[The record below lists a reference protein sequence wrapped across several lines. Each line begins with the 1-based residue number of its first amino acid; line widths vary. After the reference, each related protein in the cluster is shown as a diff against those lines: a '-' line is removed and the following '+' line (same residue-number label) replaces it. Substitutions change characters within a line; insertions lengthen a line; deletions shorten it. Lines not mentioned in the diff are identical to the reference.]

1 MTKAN
6 DLASLLDA
14 NGDVVSSALDNVPP
28 SNDASALTTGTLA
41 AARLPADIVVSD
53 ASPELSADLAT
64 NSNDINFGTNAKSNY
79 GTSAQ
84 LMMYHDGSN
93 GWIKGNNA
101 GNNSIAIQSGGTGSV
116 MISGSSGQNIIT
128 QQGDSAHL
136 HYAGV
141 TKLNTSADG
150 VQVAGAAQAQN
161 FHDNQTTTNVNLG
174 NGVTEG
180 RGVVAGYSGG
190 AYSGLGYNI
199 RHTSTTNVLTIPN
212 SDTASYLQFRNSG
225 FDFFGAPSG
234 TAGRSATLGSGFNK
248 LMQITSTGDVALGSV
263 TPQSGGGAAQWLT
276 IGGTTYSGGT
286 IFTSSNVVKNY
297 HYYDSSGD
305 VYHQAMNGVG
315 QKFVTDGNYANPSI
329 TITAAGNVGIKN
341 PNPSTPLDV
350 TTAGGANWVAQFQN
364 SSAGNSYG
372 VSISEPSGA
381 TAGYPLL
388 RVGQGFSPYA
398 DYLRVNTNGNSGF
411 GGNPSTLA
419 RVNIVTTSRDKAGLR
434 MKRSIYNWFQYGLT
448 PSNGAYIHIKTG
460 LKMGGAGNVHPTMS
474 MFDIKGYNYS
484 AEIIDSKIGFHN
496 WSGGAYSLIMQ
507 NYGNRAAAVA
517 PYASTDDY
525 VVLVVNCGTNYPG
538 FTIDWHQAFEYGFV
552 DVGVLNYT
560 DSSSTSGVY

>member
-28 SNDASALTTGTLA
+28 SNDASALSTGTLPDGRFPA
-41 AARLPADIVVSD
+41 TLPAVSGANLTGIPTPTLTSLGLDNHDDITV
-53 ASPELSADLAT
+53 
-64 NSNDINFGTNAKSNY
+64 
-79 GTSAQ
+79 
-84 LMMYHDGSN
+84 DGS
-93 GWIKGNNA
+93 
-101 GNNSIAIQSGGTGSV
+101 
-116 MISGSSGQNIIT
+116 
-128 QQGDSAHL
+128 
-136 HYAGV
+136 
-141 TKLNTSADG
+141 
-150 VQVAGAAQAQN
+150 
-161 FHDNQTTTNVNLG
+161 
-174 NGVTEG
+174 
-180 RGVVAGYSGG
+180 
-190 AYSGLGYNI
+190 
-199 RHTSTTNVLTIPN
+199 
-212 SDTASYLQFRNSG
+212 
-225 FDFFGAPSG
+225 
-234 TAGRSATLGSGFNK
+234 
-248 LMQITSTGDVALGSV
+248 
-263 TPQSGGGAAQWLT
+263 
-276 IGGTTYSGGT
+276 
-286 IFTSSNVVKNY
+286 
-297 HYYDSSGD
+297 
-305 VYHQAMNGVG
+305 
-315 QKFVTDGNYANPSI
+315 
-329 TITAAGNVGIKN
+329 GNVGIKN

-350 TTAGGANWVAQFQN
+350 TTLGGANWVAKFQN
-364 SSAGNSYG
+364 NSAGNSYG

-419 RVNIVTTSRDKAGLR
+419 RVNIVTTSRDKAALR
-434 MKRSIYNWFQYGLT
+434 MKRSIYNWFQYGVQ
-448 PSNGAYIHIKTG
+448 PVGAYIHIKTG
-460 LKMGGAGNVHPTMS
+460 LKIGGAGNVHPTMS

-484 AEIIDSKIGFHN
+484 GEIIDSKIGFHN
-496 WSGGAYSLIMQ
+496 WSGSAYALIMQ